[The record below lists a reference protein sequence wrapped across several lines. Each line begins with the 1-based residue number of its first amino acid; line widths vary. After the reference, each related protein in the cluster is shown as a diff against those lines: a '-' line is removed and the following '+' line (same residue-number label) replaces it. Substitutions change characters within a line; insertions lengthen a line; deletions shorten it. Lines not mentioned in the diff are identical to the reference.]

1 MPPPT
6 ADNTR
11 IFQCFKAGTHTAMT
25 GNQFVFSEADLQGVV
40 ANYKNRLPGE
50 TAPLVLGHPATDAPA
65 YGQVKELFV
74 KQGILYAVAE
84 ASDRLISLVR
94 EKSYNTVSAAF
105 KKASLSGSWALR
117 HIGFL
122 GAVHPAL
129 KDLEPLKFSECDQ
142 STGLIAFADPM
153 GHFSG
158 HLPAFKAPPGWDVSS
173 ESMAQYNRIRQ
184 IHADCPQLQF
194 AEAASLAEK
203 HFTF

>member
-1 MPPPT
+1 MTT
-6 ADNTR
+6 AATGNSR
-11 IFQCFKAGTHTAMT
+11 IFQCFKSGKHTAMN
-25 GNQFVFSEADLQGVV
+25 GNQITFTDADLQGI
-40 ANYKNRLPGE
+40 ANNYQNRLPGE

-74 KQGILYAVAE
+74 KQGILYAVAD
-84 ASDRLISLVR
+84 ASERLVSLVR
-94 EKSYNTVSAAF
+94 DKAYNTVSAAF
-105 KKASLSGSWALR
+105 KKHYSSGGWSLR

-122 GAVHPAL
+122 GAVQPAVP
-129 KDLEPLKFSECDQ
+129 DLEPIKFSACDP
-142 STGLIAFADPM
+142 STGLIAFAEST